1 MCYKLSRNNKKY
13 LATWQKSTLPLTL
26 RGKDVPS
33 KDRYSPEDED
43 YDVDADYKVED
54 EPGPEAP
61 GDDLQYDELQDND
74 GDVEELPGDKKSRE
88 EEQKDKF
95 KDRDNDKAAT
105 EISSLVK
112 EIEDLDIELSNL
124 LENYKNAKENRAVQV
139 EIERAV
145 NNALASS
152 TLSMPSRWTTESYQ
166 VKEEYRRS
174 PPRESPLREANAEPQ
189 YRELETYPKSYH
201 KKWEQPESN
210 VKEEWSY
217 ERSMEKF
224 LKANPT
230 SAGAGDSYRGREDY
244 MVSSYSQRSREGYKP
259 ALRGSVGVDMPTK
272 PYHYKG
278 GYCANAKRF
287 ILHICCDTRI
297 V

>member
-1 MCYKLSRNNKKY
+1 MAEKY
-13 LATWQKSTLPLTL
+13 PSLTR
-26 RGKDVPS
+26 RGKDAPS
-33 KDRYSPEDED
+33 KDQYSPEDED

-74 GDVEELPGDKKSRE
+74 GDAEEPPAEGKSRKEEL
-88 EEQKDKF
+88 KDKV
-95 KDRDNDKAAT
+95 RERGNDNAAA
-105 EISSLVK
+105 EISDLAK
-112 EIEDLDIELSNL
+112 EIEDLDIELSSS

-145 NNALASS
+145 NNALASGS
-152 TLSMPSRWTTESYQ
+152 LPVPSRWTTESYQ

-174 PPRESPLREANAEPQ
+174 PPRESPLLEANAESQ
-189 YRELETYPKSYH
+189 HREPETHSRSYH
-201 KKWEQPESN
+201 RKWEQPESTA
-210 VKEEWSY
+210 KEEWSY

-259 ALRGSVGVDMPTK
+259 VLRGSVGIDVPTK

-278 GYCANAKRF
+278 GY
-287 ILHICCDTRI
+287 
-297 V
+297 